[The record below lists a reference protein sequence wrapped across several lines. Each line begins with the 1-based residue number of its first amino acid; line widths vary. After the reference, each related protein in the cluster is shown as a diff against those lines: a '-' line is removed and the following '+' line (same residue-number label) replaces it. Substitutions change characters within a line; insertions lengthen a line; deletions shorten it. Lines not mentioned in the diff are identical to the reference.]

1 MDPVLAETMAV
12 PPPEPARPPATGP
25 ADWIR
30 RNLARSPADI
40 VMSLVAAGIVG
51 YILYRLARYVFVTG
65 RWEIVRANLK
75 LFMVG
80 RYPLD
85 DLWRISVVVVGIGL
99 FGGLVAGYV
108 AVRRRRLGLDADA
121 PPVPW
126 WRRVLSLLARQWPLV
141 GGTVLLLALTT
152 SAGPTVI
159 VGATIGAAVIGRFV
173 GGHLP
178 TRAGWA
184 LALLGLVG
192 FVAATLFL
200 LRALGWDKWGG
211 LMLNLFLAF
220 TAIVLCFPLGVALAL
235 GRRSKLPI
243 IRWLSIIYIELFRG
257 VPLFVLLLLSNIA
270 LGLFWPAGAS
280 KPGFVVRAVVALALF
295 TAAYIAEIV
304 RGGLQSL
311 PRGQAEAA
319 TALGLGPVRTTF
331 LIVLPQALRNVIPAI
346 VGQFISLFKDTTLA
360 GAAMA
365 FLDLYGVREAV
376 TSQTAFQGQNL
387 SAEVLAFVMLVFWIG
402 CITMSR
408 ESQRL
413 EKKLGVGTR

>member
-1 MDPVLAETMAV
+1 
-12 PPPEPARPPATGP
+12 
-25 ADWIR
+25 
-30 RNLARSPADI
+30 
-40 VMSLVAAGIVG
+40 
-51 YILYRLARYVFVTG
+51 
-65 RWEIVRANLK
+65 
-75 LFMVG
+75 
-80 RYPLD
+80 
-85 DLWRISVVVVGIGL
+85 
-99 FGGLVAGYV
+99 
-108 AVRRRRLGLDADA
+108 
-121 PPVPW
+121 
-126 WRRVLSLLARQWPLV
+126 
-141 GGTVLLLALTT
+141 
-152 SAGPTVI
+152 
-159 VGATIGAAVIGRFV
+159 
-173 GGHLP
+173 
-178 TRAGWA
+178 
-184 LALLGLVG
+184 
-192 FVAATLFL
+192 
-200 LRALGWDKWGG
+200 
-211 LMLNLFLAF
+211 F

-243 IRWLSIIYIELFRG
+243 IRAVSVGYIELFRG
-257 VPLFVLLLLSNIA
+257 VPLFVLLLLSSIA
-270 LGLFWPAGAS
+270 LGYFWPADAS
-280 KPGFVVRAVVALALF
+280 PPGLVVRAIIAFALF

-319 TALGLGPVRTTF
+319 TALGFGPVRTTF

-387 SAEVLAFVMLVFWIG
+387 TAEVLAFVMLVFWIG